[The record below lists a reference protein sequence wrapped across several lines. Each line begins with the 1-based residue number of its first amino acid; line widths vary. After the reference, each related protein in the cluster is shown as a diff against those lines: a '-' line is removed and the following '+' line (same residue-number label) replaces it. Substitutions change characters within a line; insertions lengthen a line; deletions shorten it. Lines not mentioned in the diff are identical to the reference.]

1 MFATKRLIGRRF
13 DDQVTQKDMKHLPY
27 KVVKA
32 NNGDAW
38 VEARG
43 NQYSPSQ
50 VGAFVLTKMKETAE
64 SYLGNTIKEA
74 VVTVPAYFNDSQRQ
88 ATKDAG
94 KIANL
99 EVKRII
105 NEPTAAAL
113 AFGMDKT
120 DGKVIAV
127 YDLGGGTF
135 DISILEISGGVFE
148 VKATNGDTALGGED
162 FDLKLQDFLVRE
174 FKTQS
179 GIDIMQDKGA
189 LQRCREA
196 AEKAKIELSSTTQT
210 TISIPYLAFDN
221 RGPQHLN
228 VQMTRAKFEGLIES
242 QVTKTLKPLEACLKD
257 SNLTKDKID
266 EVLMVGGS
274 SRIPKVGE
282 TVQHFFNKQPN
293 RGVNPDE
300 AVAIGA
306 AIQGAVLTGD
316 VKDILLLDV
325 TPLSLGI
332 ETMGGI
338 FTRLIHRNTTI
349 PTKKSQ
355 VFSTAADNQTK
366 VGITVLQGEREFA
379 KDNKKLGDF
388 ELQGIPMAPRGVP
401 QIEVTFDID
410 ANGIMN
416 VSAKDKSTGK
426 QQQITIRSSGGLSDS
441 DIDRMVQEAEAAKE
455 ADEAAKRVIDLKN
468 EADQYVYNTEKQMQ
482 EHAARIP
489 QNIKDQIQGDIS
501 SVNEAIVAEDPD
513 KIEEAL
519 ERLKNSSLEIG
530 KAIYSQSS
538 DEGASEEQPQEEEQ
552 KPEEEEPKAEEA
564 EKAEGEKKEE
574 EKK

>member
-1 MFATKRLIGRRF
+1 MQNPENTLFATKRLIGRRF
-13 DDQVTQKDMKHLPY
+13 EDDVTQKDAKHLPY
-27 KVVKA
+27 KVCKA

-43 NQYSPSQ
+43 QQYSPSQ

-64 SYLGNTIKEA
+64 AYLGSTVKEA

-113 AFGMDKT
+113 AFGMDKN

-162 FDLKLQDFLVRE
+162 FDLKLQDFLTRE
-174 FKTQS
+174 FKNQS

-189 LQRCREA
+189 LQRVREA
-196 AEKAKIELSSTTQT
+196 AEKAKIELSSTTNT
-210 TISIPYLAFDN
+210 SISIPYLAFDN

-228 VQMTRAKFEGLIES
+228 VQMTRAKFEGLIEAL
-242 QVTKTLKPLEACLKD
+242 VNRTLKPLEACLKD
-257 SNLTKDKID
+257 SSLTKDKID

-338 FTRLIHRNTTI
+338 FTRLISRNTTI

-388 ELQGIPMAPRGVP
+388 DLQGIPMAPRGVP

-426 QQQITIRSSGGLSDS
+426 QQQITIRSSGGLSDA
-441 DIDRMVQEAEAAKE
+441 DIDRMVEEAEAAKE
-455 ADEAAKRVIDLKN
+455 SDQAMKRVIDLKN
-468 EADQYVYNTEKQMQ
+468 EADQFIYNTEKQIQ
-482 EHAARIP
+482 EHSARIP
-489 QNIKDQIQGDIS
+489 QNVKDQVQGDIS
-501 SVNEAIVAEDPD
+501 SLNEAIVSEDAD
-513 KIEEAL
+513 KINDAL

-530 KAIYSQSS
+530 KAIYAQTDSGDS
-538 DEGASEEQPQEEEQ
+538 DNQQEEQQEEQ
-552 KPEEEEPKAEEA
+552 
-564 EKAEGEKKEE
+564 
-574 EKK
+574 

>member
-1 MFATKRLIGRRF
+1 MT
-13 DDQVTQKDMKHLPY
+13 HLPY
-27 KVVKA
+27 KVVRA
-32 NNGDAW
+32 PNGDAW

-43 NQYSPSQ
+43 KQYSPSQ
-50 VGAFVLTKMKETAE
+50 IGAFVLTKMKETAE
-64 SYLGNTIKEA
+64 SYLGGPVQQA

-113 AFGMDKT
+113 AFGLDKT
-120 DGKVIAV
+120 EGKIIAV
-127 YDLGGGTF
+127 YDLGGGTY
-135 DISILEISGGVFE
+135 DISLLEISGGVFE
-148 VKATNGDTALGGED
+148 VKATNGDTSLGGED
-162 FDLKLQDFLVRE
+162 FDIKIQEFLIRE
-174 FKTQS
+174 FKNQTS
-179 GIDIMQDKGA
+179 IDVMSDKGA
-189 LQRCREA
+189 MQRLREA
-196 AEKAKIELSSTTQT
+196 AEKAKCELSSSTQT
-210 TISIPYLAFDN
+210 TISVPYLAFDKA
-221 RGPQHLN
+221 GPKHLN
-228 VQMTRAKFEGLIES
+228 LNMTRAKLESLVDALI
-242 QVTKTLKPLEACLKD
+242 QRTVKPLENCLKD
-257 SNLTKDKID
+257 SGLSKDKID
-266 EVLMVGGS
+266 EVILVGGS
-274 SRIPKVGE
+274 TRMPKVQE
-282 TVQHFFNKQPN
+282 LVHNFFNKQPN
-293 RGVNPDE
+293 KSVNPDE

-306 AIQGAVLTGD
+306 AVQGAVLTGD

-388 ELQGIPMAPRGVP
+388 ELSGIPMAPRGHP

-426 QQQITIRSSGGLSDS
+426 TQNITIRSSGGLSDA
-441 DIDRMVQEAEAAKE
+441 DIDRMVKEAEAAKE
-455 ADEAAKRVIDLKN
+455 SDSKRKQIIDLKN
-468 EADQYVYNTEKQMQ
+468 EADQYIYNTDKQLQ
-482 EHAARIP
+482 EHSAKIP
-489 QNIKDQIQGDIS
+489 QGIKDQIRGDIS
-501 SVNEAIVAEDPD
+501 ALNEAIVSEDAE
-513 KIEEAL
+513 KISAAL
-519 ERLKNSSLEIG
+519 EKLKNSSMEIG
-530 KAIYSQSS
+530 KSIYSQQNSDQSS
-538 DEGASEEQPQEEEQ
+538 EQ
-552 KPEEEEPKAEEA
+552 
-564 EKAEGEKKEE
+564 
-574 EKK
+574 

>member
-1 MFATKRLIGRRF
+1 LIGRRF
-13 DDQVTQKDMKHLPY
+13 DDENTQKDLKHLPY
-27 KVVKA
+27 KVVRA
-32 NNGDAW
+32 SNGDAW

-43 NQYSPSQ
+43 QTYSPSQ
-50 VGAFVLTKMKETAE
+50 VGAFVLTKMKETAD
-64 SYLGNTIKEA
+64 SYLGGNIKEA

-113 AFGMDKT
+113 AFGLDKT

-127 YDLGGGTF
+127 YDLGGGTY

-148 VKATNGDTALGGED
+148 VKATNGDTSLGGED
-162 FDLKLQDFLVRE
+162 FDVKIQEFLLRE
-174 FKTQS
+174 FKSTS
-179 GIDIMQDKGA
+179 GLDVSSDKGA
-189 LQRCREA
+189 IQRIREA
-196 AEKAKIELSSTTQT
+196 AEKAKIELSSTTSAA
-210 TISIPYLAFDN
+210 ISIPYLSFDQS
-221 RGPQHLN
+221 GPKHLN
-228 VQMTRAKFEGLIES
+228 VTMTRAKLEGLLENHINR
-242 QVTKTLKPLEACLKD
+242 TAKPLEACLKD
-257 SNLTKDKID
+257 SGLTKDKID

-282 TVQHFFNKQPN
+282 LVQNFFGKVPN

-349 PTKKSQ
+349 PTKKSMT
-355 VFSTAADNQTK
+355 FSTAADNQTK

-388 ELQGIPMAPRGVP
+388 DLSGIPMAPRGHP

-426 QQQITIRSSGGLSDS
+426 Q
-441 DIDRMVQEAEAAKE
+441 
-455 ADEAAKRVIDLKN
+455 
-468 EADQYVYNTEKQMQ
+468 
-482 EHAARIP
+482 
-489 QNIKDQIQGDIS
+489 
-501 SVNEAIVAEDPD
+501 
-513 KIEEAL
+513 
-519 ERLKNSSLEIG
+519 
-530 KAIYSQSS
+530 
-538 DEGASEEQPQEEEQ
+538 
-552 KPEEEEPKAEEA
+552 
-564 EKAEGEKKEE
+564 
-574 EKK
+574 